1 MGCAARIVWRETKT
15 GGGVGAVT
23 HCWRACLPAGWRVRW
38 ASVSRRIDRGAIV
51 RRSRQVA
58 HFAGLRTEAGCSINV
73 ALGLQLSV
81 TANRAGPNWHVY
93 PKGARREARRI
104 FAGCGAAGRG
114 ILKDPKAEERS
125 LDCARDDKL
134 ESRPTE
140 SRGSSK
146 SQKRRPEASGTKKE
160 MTKTIH
166 VGGRPVWA
174 EISLKAIL
182 HNLRVIR
189 KQVDGNGGAK
199 NSKHRER
206 MILAV
211 VKSNAYGLGAVP
223 ISKALQ
229 KAGTEW
235 FGVTCANEGI
245 ELRESGIR
253 KRILVLTG
261 FWPGEEKRLLENYL
275 TPTVTRVDDLRHLE
289 RAAKRFLGKA
299 SSRKSAHGKSSRVRF
314 HLKINTGMNRLGIS
328 PSEVEAFARAL
339 AECPHL
345 ELEGTFTHFASAED
359 FIGGQTVT
367 QEELFRAC
375 LDRLRALGVE
385 PGIVHLANSGA
396 ICARPETWADMVR
409 PGAILYGYHQR
420 FDPPEKRSEVMAQ
433 MPLEPSLSLRARI
446 ISLRDVPP
454 GEAVG
459 YSARFI
465 TERPSK
471 IAVINAGYADGVV
484 RARTNRGCALVRER
498 RVPLVGTIS
507 MDLTTLDV
515 TDVPG
520 VALGDVVTIYGKDGK
535 SAIEVSDVAPEIGTV
550 TSDLLCALG
559 RRVPKYYV

>member
-1 MGCAARIVWRETKT
+1 
-15 GGGVGAVT
+15 
-23 HCWRACLPAGWRVRW
+23 
-38 ASVSRRIDRGAIV
+38 
-51 RRSRQVA
+51 
-58 HFAGLRTEAGCSINV
+58 
-73 ALGLQLSV
+73 
-81 TANRAGPNWHVY
+81 
-93 PKGARREARRI
+93 
-104 FAGCGAAGRG
+104 
-114 ILKDPKAEERS
+114 
-125 LDCARDDKL
+125 
-134 ESRPTE
+134 
-140 SRGSSK
+140 
-146 SQKRRPEASGTKKE
+146 
-160 MTKTIH
+160 MTKSIH

-182 HNLRVIR
+182 RNLEIIREHVNPGRPAGRVGSERGIEAAGGFL
-189 KQVDGNGGAK
+189 GNEKRTGKSACATEGERQKSRQDAGATRDERQESRRDAGGTK
-199 NSKHRER
+199 DRR

-223 ISKALQ
+223 VSKALQ
-229 KAGTEW
+229 RAGTEW

-289 RAAKRFLGKA
+289 RAAKSFLGKSA
-299 SSRKSAHGKSSRVRF
+299 SQRSARGKSSRRQVSSGNPFAAQAPRVRF

-328 PSEVEAFARAL
+328 PSEVEAFASAL
-339 AECPHL
+339 GECPHL

-367 QEELFRAC
+367 QEEMFRSC
-375 LDRLRALGVE
+375 LDRLRALGVA

-420 FDPPEKRSEVMAQ
+420 FDPPEKRSEVMAE

-446 ISLRDVPP
+446 ISLRDVPA

-520 VALGDVVTIYGKDGK
+520 VSLGDVVTIYGKDGK